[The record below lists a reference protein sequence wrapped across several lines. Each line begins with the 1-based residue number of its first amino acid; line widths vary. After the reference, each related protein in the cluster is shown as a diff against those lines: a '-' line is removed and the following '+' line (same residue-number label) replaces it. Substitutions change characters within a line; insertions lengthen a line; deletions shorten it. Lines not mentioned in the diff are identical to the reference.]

1 MIPKSDPF
9 SGQSARSLRYAPM
22 ARRPI
27 RAIAR
32 KARWSRPGLHRYF
45 GAVQLLG
52 LDQDDQISLPFE
64 GYPPG
69 EAT

>member
-1 MIPKSDPF
+1 
-9 SGQSARSLRYAPM
+9 M

-32 KARWSRPGLHRYF
+32 KARWSRPGLQRIF

-52 LDQDDQISLPFE
+52 LGQDDQISSPFE
-64 GYPPG
+64 GYTPG
-69 EAT
+69 EGI